1 MVKPNIQDS
10 WNSVERTID
19 YYGDHQDVIIANAG
33 PGHWNDP
40 DMVSAAI
47 YLSSLHRP
55 HITYIITAAVRR
67 PPGLLFTANLQF
79 KLETQSSQSS
89 FRLNP

>member
-1 MVKPNIQDS
+1 MPPLNILKTMYIKVKLVKPNIQDS

-40 DMVSAAI
+40 DMVSGAL
-47 YLSSLHRP
+47 YLV
-55 HITYIITAAVRR
+55 YIVLT
-67 PPGLLFTANLQF
+67 LLT
-79 KLETQSSQSS
+79 
-89 FRLNP
+89 